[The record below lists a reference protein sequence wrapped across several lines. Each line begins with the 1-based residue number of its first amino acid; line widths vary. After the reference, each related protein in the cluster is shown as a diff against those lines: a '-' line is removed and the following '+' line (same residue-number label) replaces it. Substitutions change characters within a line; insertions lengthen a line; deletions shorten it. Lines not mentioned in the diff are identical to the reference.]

1 MQNNKN
7 NELRWK
13 RRDRL
18 SCLLLYGGILLMLTI
33 QAIYYYL
40 KFFK

>member
-1 MQNNKN
+1 MRL
-7 NELRWK
+7 NENERKWK
-13 RRDRL
+13 RRDQL
-18 SCLLLYGGILLMLTI
+18 FCFLLYGGILLMLTI